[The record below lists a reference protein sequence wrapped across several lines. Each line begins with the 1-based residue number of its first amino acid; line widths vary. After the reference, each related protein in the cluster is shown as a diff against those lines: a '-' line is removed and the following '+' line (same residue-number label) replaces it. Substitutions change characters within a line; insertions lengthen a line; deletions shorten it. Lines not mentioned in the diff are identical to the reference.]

1 MLKRVLVLL
10 TLFYPVAFAAETRPG
25 EDSIKQL
32 LEVAQVHK
40 LVDSM
45 KVQMDAF
52 MKNAMQQATQG
63 QSVSPRIQKDIDK
76 RQSELMT
83 VLNEELAWEK
93 LEPLYIR
100 VYRQSFSRE
109 VVDGLIAFYKPPT
122 GQAMI
127 NKMPVVMQNTFN
139 EVQQRMGPMMRRIQR
154 MQQEVVAEIQA
165 EKAKKGPGYTASR

>member
-45 KVQMDAF
+45 KIQMDAF

-100 VYRQSFSRE
+100 VYRQSFSQE
-109 VVDGLIAFYKPPT
+109 EVDGLIAFYKTPT

-139 EVQQRMGPMMRRIQR
+139 ELQQRMGPMMRRIQR

-165 EKAKKGPGYTASR
+165 EKAKKGPG

>member
-32 LEVAQVHK
+32 LEVAQVHQ

-45 KVQMDAF
+45 KVQMDGF

-100 VYRQSFSRE
+100 VYRQSFSQE
-109 VVDGLIAFYKPPT
+109 EVDGLIAFYKTPT

-139 EVQQRMGPMMRRIQR
+139 ELQQRMGPMMRRIQR

-165 EKAKKGPGYTASR
+165 EKAKKGPG